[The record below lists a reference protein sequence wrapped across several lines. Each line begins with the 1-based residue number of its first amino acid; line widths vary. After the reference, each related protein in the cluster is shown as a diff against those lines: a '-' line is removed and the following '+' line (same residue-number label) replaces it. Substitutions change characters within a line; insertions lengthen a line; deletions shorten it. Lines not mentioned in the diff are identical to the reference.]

1 MGSESSIL
9 RKTQFPFQ
17 FIIFSTGELQLQFPF
32 QFVSCNSMNQLTT
45 WGQLLIS
52 AGRTKLVFFRRSSE
66 TVRERSKTSPRTST
80 NVRER
85 SKNIICERPV
95 L

>member
-52 AGRTKLVFFRRSSE
+52 AGRTKLVFFR
-66 TVRERSKTSPRTST
+66 ERSKTSPRTST